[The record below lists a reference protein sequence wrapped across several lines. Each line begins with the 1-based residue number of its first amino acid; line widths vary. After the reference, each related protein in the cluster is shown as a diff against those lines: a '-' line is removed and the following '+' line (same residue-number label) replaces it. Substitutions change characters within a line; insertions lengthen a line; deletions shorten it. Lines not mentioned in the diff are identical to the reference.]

1 MHSGGAQECAQR
13 SEPAQSELLWATGP
27 SFCTFAKAKAKA
39 LFCCHRRRASG
50 AFEGPPA
57 LKPVFDGPYAC
68 TVRQLGPRER
78 RERKRAGNLFP
89 KWLRRRGQSMPP
101 CVTSHVANRGARV
114 PLANQTKARG
124 GSRGGG
130 TTWRWLGGGV
140 SRRHERREGAR
151 MAPSLSCVV
160 CFCGLAAGDARVSC
174 GAGHALCADCC
185 AGYLRQKVRGG
196 ARRGGG
202 AEGAEGRGK
211 ASPES

>member
-1 MHSGGAQECAQR
+1 M
-13 SEPAQSELLWATGP
+13 
-27 SFCTFAKAKAKA
+27 
-39 LFCCHRRRASG
+39 
-50 AFEGPPA
+50 
-57 LKPVFDGPYAC
+57 
-68 TVRQLGPRER
+68 
-78 RERKRAGNLFP
+78 
-89 KWLRRRGQSMPP
+89 
-101 CVTSHVANRGARV
+101 